1 MKVTRLM
8 DWRKLLGGGGLSL
21 LGVVLS
27 FTACAPKQ
35 ALRVSPYETGRP
47 LKADEWVY
55 YLPQTVLD
63 FGFCMEVRRF
73 TPGPYAAYCNTLL
86 GFPAKE
92 RAETPTYR
100 IVEVSLGKH
109 QEADLQAPYVVRQTG
124 IPASNFVEMT
134 RGGWLIP
141 AAQPQESA
149 LTEQRAVHLPVV
161 EFLDRS
167 AEPFI
172 DSQRSVLH
180 AVQQHDSTF
189 ESVPVAREVAVKRT
203 EAEKAQQAANV
214 IFQLRKRRL
223 DLLSGEEMPTSPDG
237 LAVVLKELN
246 RLEAEYLSLF
256 RGVSQCDTIWTKLAF
271 VPQRGAKT
279 AILCRFAPSRGIV
292 AAHEMTAQP
301 LVLHLESDGEV
312 AGVTAPPSSKNA
324 YFYRSQR
331 AVNVRLMRD
340 NQMLYEGRVSLSQVG
355 ELLLRPIAQQ

>member
-1 MKVTRLM
+1 M
-8 DWRKLLGGGGLSL
+8 
-21 LGVVLS
+21 
-27 FTACAPKQ
+27 
-35 ALRVSPYETGRP
+35 
-47 LKADEWVY
+47 
-55 YLPQTVLD
+55 
-63 FGFCMEVRRF
+63 
-73 TPGPYAAYCNTLL
+73 
-86 GFPAKE
+86 
-92 RAETPTYR
+92 
-100 IVEVSLGKH
+100 
-109 QEADLQAPYVVRQTG
+109 
-124 IPASNFVEMT
+124 
-134 RGGWLIP
+134 
-141 AAQPQESA
+141 
-149 LTEQRAVHLPVV
+149 
-161 EFLDRS
+161 
-167 AEPFI
+167 
-172 DSQRSVLH
+172 
-180 AVQQHDSTF
+180 
-189 ESVPVAREVAVKRT
+189 
-203 EAEKAQQAANV
+203 
-214 IFQLRKRRL
+214 IFQWRKRRL